1 MKQYPTLISSV
12 FLLLLFTGNAQTK
25 TNNEGLF
32 TNIGVT
38 SSLSEI
44 NNLPTGIITN
54 DGDLNVYNHY
64 TNNGTV
70 TFTTGTTTG
79 ITRMKGLFGFQNLSG
94 SNAMQWYNCEFDNA
108 LIQPAF
114 HLSNE
119 VRVSGSADFF
129 QGIVDNDD
137 FGGLFVFENGSN
149 HFNVDD
155 ESHVDGLVR
164 KNGNEVFR
172 YPIGDGEQYRYASI
186 SNPINP
192 ADAFTGKYFLENSDA
207 FFPHINADV
216 SINLIDDAE
225 YWLVERT
232 QGTSTVFLTLTWDTD
247 TTPSTIYSLPY
258 EEIHIVRWDVGLNK
272 WVDEGGI
279 ADSTTNE
286 VSTVINPLTD
296 YGIFTLARV
305 RLVLPCSGETLVVKN
320 LISANED
327 TFNDS
332 LSIVGIE
339 DCPNNKVEIYNRWGV
354 KVYETTAYN
363 SAGNVFKGYSQAR
376 ATLSADSKLPD
387 GTYFYFVEVFDDST
401 GATNKFSG
409 FVFLN

>member
-1 MKQYPTLISSV
+1 MKQYPTLIPSV

-192 ADAFTGKYFLENSDA
+192 ADAFTGKYFLENSNA

-225 YWLVERT
+225 YWSVERT

-247 TTPSTIYSLPY
+247 TTPSAIYSLPY

>member
-164 KNGNEVFR
+164 KNGDEVFR

-192 ADAFTGKYFLENSDA
+192 ADAFTGKYFLENSNA

-225 YWLVERT
+225 YWSVERT

-247 TTPSTIYSLPY
+247 TTPSAIYSLPY

-376 ATLSADSKLPD
+376 ATLNADSKLPD